1 MVKFFNAIE
10 NLFRGEA
17 MDRYIKEI
25 VGKLW
30 KEENKILIGISG
42 PGAAGKTTFAKKLI
56 DSLDTEVNYLN
67 TDPYIITDVRKYA
80 EISYTY
86 EKKNHMYKMTAC
98 HPVAHNLL
106 VLTRDIEM
114 LKEGFTFKTIGTDYA
129 KSMILSADNKINI
142 VEGMSVAFLDL
153 ELFDFTIYLHV
164 DGDVELA
171 RRMNRDVKDRGRS
184 IEHLKN
190 SHIERR
196 IQYELFM
203 HPMSEKFDLVIENS

>member
-1 MVKFFNAIE
+1 MKISEKYIE
-10 NLFRGEA
+10 GIAE
-17 MDRYIKEI
+17 
-25 VGKLW
+25 
-30 KEENKILIGISG
+30 KIHKQNDKVLIGISG

-129 KSMILSADNKINI
+129 KSLVLSADNKINI

-164 DGDVELA
+164 NGDVELA
-171 RRMNRDVKDRGRS
+171 RRMDRDVKDRGRS
-184 IEHLKN
+184 IKHLKH

>member
-1 MVKFFNAIE
+1 MKISEKYIE
-10 NLFRGEA
+10 GIAE
-17 MDRYIKEI
+17 
-25 VGKLW
+25 
-30 KEENKILIGISG
+30 KIHKQNDKVLIGISG

-80 EISYTY
+80 KISYTY

-129 KSMILSADNKINI
+129 KSLVLSADNKINI

-171 RRMNRDVKDRGRS
+171 RRMDRDVKDRGRS

-203 HPMSEKFDLVIENS
+203 HPMSKKFDLVIENS

>member
-1 MVKFFNAIE
+1 MKISEKYIE
-10 NLFRGEA
+10 GIAE
-17 MDRYIKEI
+17 
-25 VGKLW
+25 
-30 KEENKILIGISG
+30 KIHKQNDKVLIGISG

-171 RRMNRDVKDRGRS
+171 RRMDRDVKDRGRS
-184 IEHLKN
+184 IEHLRN

-196 IQYELFM
+196 IQL
-203 HPMSEKFDLVIENS
+203 

>member
-1 MVKFFNAIE
+1 MKISEKYIE
-10 NLFRGEA
+10 GIAE
-17 MDRYIKEI
+17 
-25 VGKLW
+25 
-30 KEENKILIGISG
+30 KIHKQNDKVLIGISG

-56 DSLDTEVNYLN
+56 DSLDIEVNYLN
-67 TDPYIITDVRKYA
+67 TDPYIITDIRKYA

-129 KSMILSADNKINI
+129 KSLVLSADNKINI

-164 DGDVELA
+164 DGHVELA
-171 RRMNRDVKDRGRS
+171 RRMDRDVKDRGRS
-184 IEHLKN
+184 IKHLKH

>member
-1 MVKFFNAIE
+1 MKISEKYIE
-10 NLFRGEA
+10 GIAE
-17 MDRYIKEI
+17 
-25 VGKLW
+25 
-30 KEENKILIGISG
+30 KIHKQNDKVLIGISG

-67 TDPYIITDVRKYA
+67 TDPYIITDVRKYVK
-80 EISYTY
+80 ISYTY

-129 KSMILSADNKINI
+129 KSMILSANNKINI
-142 VEGMSVAFLDL
+142 VEGMSVSFLDL

-171 RRMNRDVKDRGRS
+171 RRMDRDVKDRGRS
-184 IEHLKN
+184 IEHLKH

>member
-1 MVKFFNAIE
+1 MKISEKYIE
-10 NLFRGEA
+10 GIAE
-17 MDRYIKEI
+17 
-25 VGKLW
+25 
-30 KEENKILIGISG
+30 KIHKQNDKVLIGISG

-80 EISYTY
+80 VISYTY

-98 HPVAHNLL
+98 HPAAHNLL

-129 KSMILSADNKINI
+129 KSLVLSADSKINI

-164 DGDVELA
+164 NGDVELA
-171 RRMNRDVKDRGRS
+171 RRMDRDVKDRGRS
-184 IEHLKN
+184 IKHLKH

>member
-1 MVKFFNAIE
+1 MKISEKYIE
-10 NLFRGEA
+10 GIAE
-17 MDRYIKEI
+17 
-25 VGKLW
+25 
-30 KEENKILIGISG
+30 KIHKQNDKVLIGISG

-80 EISYTY
+80 KISYTY

-129 KSMILSADNKINI
+129 KSLVLSADNKINI

-164 DGDVELA
+164 NGDVELA
-171 RRMNRDVKDRGRS
+171 RRTDRDVKDRGRS
-184 IEHLKN
+184 IKHLKH

>member
-1 MVKFFNAIE
+1 MKISEKYIE
-10 NLFRGEA
+10 GIAE
-17 MDRYIKEI
+17 
-25 VGKLW
+25 
-30 KEENKILIGISG
+30 KIHKQNDKVLIGISG

-80 EISYTY
+80 KISYTY

-129 KSMILSADNKINI
+129 KSMILSANNKINI

-171 RRMNRDVKDRGRS
+171 RRMDRDVKDRGRS
-184 IEHLKN
+184 IKHLKH

-203 HPMSEKFDLVIENS
+203 HPRSEKFDLVIENS

>member
-1 MVKFFNAIE
+1 MKISEKYIE
-10 NLFRGEA
+10 GIAE
-17 MDRYIKEI
+17 
-25 VGKLW
+25 
-30 KEENKILIGISG
+30 KIHKQNDKVLIGISG

-56 DSLDTEVNYLN
+56 NSLDTEVNYLN

-80 EISYTY
+80 VISYTY

-98 HPVAHNLL
+98 HPAAHNLL

-129 KSMILSADNKINI
+129 KSMILSANNKINI

-164 DGDVELA
+164 NGDVELA
-171 RRMNRDVKDRGRS
+171 RRMDRDVKDRGRS
-184 IEHLKN
+184 IKHLKH

>member
-1 MVKFFNAIE
+1 MKILEKYIE
-10 NLFRGEA
+10 GIAE
-17 MDRYIKEI
+17 
-25 VGKLW
+25 
-30 KEENKILIGISG
+30 KIHKQNDKVLIGISG

-67 TDPYIITDVRKYA
+67 TDPYIITDVRKYVK
-80 EISYTY
+80 ISYTY

-129 KSMILSADNKINI
+129 KSMILSANNKINI

-171 RRMNRDVKDRGRS
+171 RRMDRDVKDRGRS
-184 IEHLKN
+184 IKHLKH

-203 HPMSEKFDLVIENS
+203 HPMSKKFDLVIENS